1 MLETTVPIHLRW
13 GDQDAY
19 GHINNVA
26 LLRLLEEARSRA
38 FWTAPEAAEPS
49 VFPPLQPDQQI
60 WALVADFS
68 LKYSRQL
75 PYQHEP
81 VLVRMSIGKV
91 GGASFVIDYA
101 LFAAEEETTPRVT
114 AQSTLALV
122 DRDTGRPQRLS
133 SELRRRLLGREAPTA
148 S

>member
-1 MLETTVPIHLRW
+1 MLSTTVPIHLRW

-26 LLRLLEEARSRA
+26 VLRLLEEARSRA
-38 FWTAPEAAEPS
+38 FWTAPDAAEPS
-49 VFPPLQPDQQI
+49 VFPPLQPDQQV

-68 LKYSRQL
+68 LKYRQQL

-81 VLVRMSIGKV
+81 VLVKMNIGKV

-101 LFAAEEETTPRVT
+101 LFASEDDAAPRVT
-114 AQSTLALV
+114 AASTLVLV
-122 DRDTGRPQRLS
+122 DRDTGRPHRLS
-133 SELRRRLLGREAPTA
+133 PELRQKLLGD
-148 S
+148 